1 MIRFISWMINKFA
14 RTRWEKLAVF
24 IYALDQVPAGERSL
38 ILKTL
43 FAKYCPANYISTRP
57 SIRKNKNIE
66 TQYKVTPNP
75 TATIRMYDKEKT

>member
-1 MIRFISWMINKFA
+1 MVRFISWMIRKFC

-24 IYALDQVPAGERSL
+24 IYSLDEVPAGERSL

-57 SIRKNKNIE
+57 TRGKHE
-66 TQYKVTPNP
+66 
-75 TATIRMYDKEKT
+75 